1 MYKAFSLHI
10 HQSINVKI
18 EEPYSWISASVNSVL
33 CLRSS
38 RTSGFNLLFC
48 LPIYMFLK
56 LKIKKIVIIVEFFAT
71 SLSQSKI
78 ISVHCSNL
86 ICIEPRNCKMLV
98 FWFKLWCIFCK
109 PRSWVVHLELQLL
122 CGMNQIEIDT
132 TSLLFKVYLNFKSGL
147 NIMNRESSLYLL
159 SKAQCSWTVTQRKNY
174 FSIQNQSQRFSV
186 TILHWYLIILKCFAG
201 NFLR

>member
-1 MYKAFSLHI
+1 MYTKHFLCILYI
-10 HQSINVKI
+10 HQNIKVKI
-18 EEPYSWISASVNSVL
+18 EESYSWISASVNSVL

-56 LKIKKIVIIVEFFAT
+56 LKIKKIVIIVEFFVT

-159 SKAQCSWTVTQRKNY
+159 RKG
-174 FSIQNQSQRFSV
+174 IMMDV
-186 TILHWYLIILKCFAG
+186 
-201 NFLR
+201 